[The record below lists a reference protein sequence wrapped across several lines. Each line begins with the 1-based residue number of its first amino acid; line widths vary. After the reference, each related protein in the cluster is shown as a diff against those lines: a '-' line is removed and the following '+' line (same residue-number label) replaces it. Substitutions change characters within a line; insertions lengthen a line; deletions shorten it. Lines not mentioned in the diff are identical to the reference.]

1 MYGIVE
7 GEWDWLDN
15 IDTERVGEYVER
27 AAPHI
32 RDALTGQGGAAVTTP
47 TQELESTSRF
57 DWKWGA
63 LAVLS
68 GALLFSMLRSK

>member
-1 MYGIVE
+1 MMYSGQA
-7 GEWDWLDN
+7 DWLDN
-15 IDTERVGEYVER
+15 VDLDQVEEYAER
-27 AAPHI
+27 AAPYVVAAI
-32 RDALTGQGGAAVTTP
+32 TGQREVAPSPPPET
-47 TQELESTSRF
+47 EKRFRF